1 MVELEGWQRAHKA
14 VEEAFL
20 RCNRGEIDAVLKGE
34 TALML
39 CYDLD
44 RFSEDLDFDALST
57 RFDLSKLVKRFCD
70 EYGYEWFDKKNTDT
84 VARCTIHYGGEK
96 PLKIEVSYR
105 RNRIDAGETTTRN
118 GILTYKIQALAMMKM
133 NAYMGRDRIRD
144 LFDVCF
150 LINNHWDD
158 FTPELQNM
166 FRYTLAQKGLE
177 QFDAVISEQSDNLI
191 DPDKLAESFLL
202 AYETIDPKTETP
214 PAQSGRATSQSR
226 SANEQV
232 NRIGTPVETVPCN
245 SVNANGR
252 HIGFR

>member
-20 RCNRGEIDAVLKGE
+20 RFNRGEIDAVLKGG

-44 RFSEDLDFDALST
+44 RFSEDLDFDALSP

-70 EYGYEWFDKKNTDT
+70 EYGYEWFNEKNADT
-84 VARCTIHYGGEK
+84 VALCMIHYGGEK

-105 RNRIDAGETTTRN
+105 RNSIDENETITKN
-118 GILTYKIQALAMMKM
+118 GILTYKVQTLAMMKL
-133 NAYMGRDRIRD
+133 NAYMGRDKLRD
-144 LFDVCF
+144 LLDVCF
-150 LINNHWDD
+150 LINNHWCD
-158 FTPELQNM
+158 FSPELQNM

-214 PAQSGRATSQSR
+214 PAQSGGATGQNR
-226 SANEQV
+226 SAAEHT
-232 NRIGTPVETVPCN
+232 NRIGTPAETVPCN

-252 HIGFR
+252 RIGFR